1 MKLKEKL
8 LYILIHI
15 LLGINLLVLV
25 ACSIFMMILS
35 ALQETD
41 TLEFNYAMFLALILS
56 IIFYGL
62 LKIKEK
68 IENKWSEN
76 E

>member
-15 LLGINLLVLV
+15 LLGINLFVFV
-25 ACSIFMMILS
+25 ACSVFMMILS

-68 IENKWSEN
+68 IENKWR
-76 E
+76 